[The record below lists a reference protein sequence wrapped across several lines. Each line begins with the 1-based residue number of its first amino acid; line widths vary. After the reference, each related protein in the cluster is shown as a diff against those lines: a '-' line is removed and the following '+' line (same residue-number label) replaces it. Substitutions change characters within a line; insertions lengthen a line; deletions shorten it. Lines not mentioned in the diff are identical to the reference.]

1 MWTEVLGHREMFSEL
16 LDEMKASR
24 KLARQSK
31 KDADAA
37 KRRPTSTARELQAL
51 TEKYDIFKR

>member
-1 MWTEVLGHREMFSEL
+1 MWPEVLRHREMFSEL
-16 LDEMKASR
+16 LDEMEASR

-37 KRRPTSTARELQAL
+37 KQRATRTAR
-51 TEKYDIFKR
+51 

>member
-1 MWTEVLGHREMFSEL
+1 MWPEVLGHREMFSEL
-16 LDEMKASR
+16 LDEMKASQ

-37 KRRPTSTARELQAL
+37 KRRATLTAR
-51 TEKYDIFKR
+51 